1 MTAFFMLLLP
11 HWLTSP
17 RPIVNGRATPCL
29 YTATRNSLSESSYL
43 CDHKSNLRSAGAPM
57 NVRDYARTGFWLCLF
72 FVCAFAVVR
81 GLVALMDL
89 IV

>member
-1 MTAFFMLLLP
+1 
-11 HWLTSP
+11 
-17 RPIVNGRATPCL
+17 
-29 YTATRNSLSESSYL
+29 
-43 CDHKSNLRSAGAPM
+43 M